1 MEKPTRVHRCP
12 ASGGQRGQIV
22 WRKSSHSTP
31 NGACLE
37 VAEPSE
43 GQIWFRDSKV
53 PGGPV
58 VAVFR
63 EAASAFTSAAGRG
76 EL

>member
-1 MEKPTRVHRCP
+1 MEKPTRVHSR
-12 ASGGQRGQIV
+12 SGGISQRGRIV

-31 NGACLE
+31 QGSCLE
-37 VAEPSE
+37 VAEPPG

-53 PGGPV
+53 TGGPV
-58 VAVFR
+58 IALSR
-63 EAASAFTSAAGRG
+63 RAASAFTSAAGRG